1 MRKAVKFTLSI
12 SSQTL
17 VDDFKRECK
26 RRGRKQSWVIE
37 NAMRYYVDHPQAGGW
52 SNGAEVIPKTK
63 LFSIDGKVV
72 KPLSALTK
80 SKRKKKS
87 PSTG

>member
-17 VDDFKRECK
+17 VGDFKRECK

-37 NAMRYYVDHPQAGGW
+37 NAMRYYVEHPQAGGW
-52 SNGAEVIPKTK
+52 SNGVEVIPKTK
-63 LFSIDGKVV
+63 LFSIEGKVV
-72 KPLSALTK
+72 KPLSVLTK
-80 SKRKKKS
+80 AKRAKK
-87 PSTG
+87 T

>member
-1 MRKAVKFTLSI
+1 MRRAVKFTLSI

-37 NAMRYYVDHPQAGGW
+37 NAMRYYVEHPQAGGW
-52 SNGAEVIPKTK
+52 SNGVEVIPKTK
-63 LFSIDGKVV
+63 LFSIEGKAV
-72 KPLSALTK
+72 KPLSVLTK
-80 SKRKKKS
+80 AKRAKK
-87 PSTG
+87 T